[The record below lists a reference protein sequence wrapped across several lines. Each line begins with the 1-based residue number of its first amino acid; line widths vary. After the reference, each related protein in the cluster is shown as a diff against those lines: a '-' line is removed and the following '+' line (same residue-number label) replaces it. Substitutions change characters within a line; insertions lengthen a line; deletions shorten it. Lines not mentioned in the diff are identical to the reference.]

1 MKPQSIHNQIEE
13 KIKSLKK
20 GNILFITDFIEFGT
34 AENVKKVLLRL
45 EKKEVLIRLAHG
57 IYLQKKIKSLEP
69 YSLQQKKLQ

>member
-34 AENVKKVLLRL
+34 AENVKR
-45 EKKEVLIRLAHG
+45 
-57 IYLQKKIKSLEP
+57 Y
-69 YSLQQKKLQ
+69 YWD

>member
-45 EKKEVLIRLAHG
+45 EKKRSFNSISTR
-57 IYLQKKIKSLEP
+57 YLSISKKR
-69 YSLQQKKLQ
+69 